1 MDIEQITKLID
12 AGYTKAD
19 IDAMQAGNG
28 GSAETDKGAG
38 AEDQTK
44 GKGESGSAPENGDKV
59 TNNTTDFDS
68 ALKALTE
75 TVTGLTETVKAM
87 QAANVA
93 GAQTSGNGDKS
104 INDVMK
110 SFIDTL

>member
-1 MDIEQITKLID
+1 MDIEQISKLID

-19 IDAMQAGNG
+19 IDKMQAENG
-28 GSAETDKGAG
+28 GSSETKPGAG
-38 AEDQTK
+38 EEDQTK
-44 GKGESGSAPENGDKV
+44 GNGESGSAPENENKE
-59 TNNTTDFDS
+59 TNNATDFDS

-93 GAQTSGNGDKS
+93 GAQTSGNKDKTV
-104 INDVMK
+104 NDVMK